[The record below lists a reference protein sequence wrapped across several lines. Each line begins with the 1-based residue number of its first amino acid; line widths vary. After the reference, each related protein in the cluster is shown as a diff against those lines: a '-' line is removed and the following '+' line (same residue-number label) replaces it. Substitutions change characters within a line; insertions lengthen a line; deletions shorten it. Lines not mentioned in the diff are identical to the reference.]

1 MLAPDAILA
10 DRVTFRLRSIDRLYL
25 NLYQPLLQTP
35 GQLYRFLCTVRGQP
49 LPSPALFGQMTRDFE
64 ARVERFATEQG
75 IEIVAFPRGADK
87 EDIADGY
94 FAKVP
99 EREGVIFIGTAQ
111 ERASSWW
118 GKPKRDARGLDFGY
132 ARRTVAVKHYYFY
145 LRDEQA
151 GRAFLKFCSYAPFAG
166 RLYLNGHS
174 WLQRQLRRR
183 GVAFSELDNGL
194 LTCADPAA
202 AQRLA
207 DDFGA
212 RDIEAILHRWLPRLP
227 LPLTAADRAAGYR
240 YRPSLWQAELSDT
253 LVFRHPRDGR
263 AWFEHAIRTAL
274 DLGRPSRVQLVFGRR
289 VIRRGPRPTPGVFRT
304 RVITD
309 GVDPSI
315 ELHYRRSKA
324 KAYFK
329 LGRALRVETT
339 VNDTHDLGL
348 GRSLVN
354 MPELLRKMQ
363 AINER
368 FLAALSERAVPLAPA
383 AAIERV
389 VLPTRTPDGE
399 RAAALRFGD
408 PRVMALWSAL
418 CCVALLPS
426 GFTNE
431 MLRALVAPLLGAP
444 SAEYSARRMSY
455 DLRRLVRKAVIARL
469 AGTHRY
475 VLTEDGR
482 RLALTFAGTY
492 RRILL
497 PVLAELAYD
506 ERSDPPR
513 PLALAWRRLAREL
526 DRFVDLAAA

>member
-1 MLAPDAILA
+1 MLAPSAILA
-10 DRVTFRLRSIDRLYL
+10 ERVTFRLRSIDRLYL

-49 LPSPALFGQMTRDFE
+49 LPSPALFGQMTRDLQ
-64 ARVERFATEQG
+64 ARVERFAAEQQVPV
-75 IEIVAFPRGADK
+75 VAFPRGADK
-87 EDIADGY
+87 EDIADAY
-94 FAKVP
+94 FAKAP
-99 EREGVIFIGTAQ
+99 AREGVIFIGTAQ

-118 GKPKRDARGLDFGY
+118 GKPKRDERGLDFSY
-132 ARRTVAVKHYYFY
+132 ARRTVAVTHYYFY
-145 LRDEQA
+145 LRDREW

-174 WLQRQLRRR
+174 WLQRQLERRAI
-183 GVAFSELDNGL
+183 AFGTLDNGL
-194 LTCADPAA
+194 LECTDPDT

-207 DDFGA
+207 DGLGA
-212 RDIEAILHRWLPRLP
+212 RDIEGLLARWLPRLP
-227 LPLTAADRAAGYR
+227 LPLTAADQAAGYR

-253 LVFRHPRDGR
+253 HVFARPRDGR
-263 AWFEHAIRTAL
+263 LWFEHAIRCQL

-289 VIRRGPRPTPGVFRT
+289 IVRHGPRPTPGDFRT

-315 ELHYRRSKA
+315 ELHYRRSKV

-339 VNDTHDLGL
+339 INDTHDLGL
-348 GRSLVN
+348 GRSLPN
-354 MPELLRKMQ
+354 MPELLGKMQ
-363 AINER
+363 AVNER
-368 FLAALSERAVPLAPA
+368 MLAALDERAVPLAPA
-383 AAIERV
+383 VAIESV
-389 VLPTRTPDGE
+389 VLPTRTASGV

-418 CCVALLPS
+418 CCLALLPA

-431 MLRALVAPLLGAP
+431 LLRALVAPLLGAP
-444 SAEYSARRMSY
+444 LAEYSARRMSY
-455 DLRRLVRKAVIARL
+455 DLRRLVRKGVIARV

-475 VLTEDGR
+475 VLSEDGR

-492 RRILL
+492 RRILIPAL
-497 PVLAELAYD
+497 GELAPD
-506 ERSDPPR
+506 AASDPPR
-513 PLALAWRRLAREL
+513 PLARAWRRLAREL
-526 DRFVDLAAA
+526 DRFVDPAAA

>member
-35 GQLYRFLCTVRGQP
+35 GQLYRFLCTVRGYP
-49 LPSPALFGQMTRDFE
+49 LPSPALFGQMTRDFA
-64 ARVERFATEQG
+64 ARVERFAAEQG
-75 IEIVAFPRGADK
+75 IAIVSFPRGADK
-87 EDIADGY
+87 EDIADTY

-99 EREGVIFIGTAQ
+99 AREGVIFIGVAQ

-118 GKPKRDARGLDFGY
+118 GKPLRDAKGLDFSY

-145 LRDEQA
+145 LRDPHA

-166 RLYLNGHS
+166 RAYLNGHS
-174 WLQRQLRRR
+174 WLKCQLARR
-183 GVAFSELDNGL
+183 GIAFSELDNGL
-194 LTCADPAA
+194 LEVADPAA

-207 DDFGA
+207 DALGA
-212 RDIEAILHRWLPRLP
+212 RDIEGVLARWLPKLP
-227 LPLTAADRAAGYR
+227 LPLTAADQAAGYR
-240 YRPSLWQAELSDT
+240 YRPSLWQLELADT
-253 LVFRHPRDGR
+253 FVFAHPRDGR
-263 AWFEHAIRTAL
+263 LWFEHAMRTQL

-289 VIRRGPRPTPGVFRT
+289 VSRRTPGLFRT

-315 ELHYRRSKA
+315 ELRYRRSTA

-339 VNDTHDLGL
+339 INDTHDLGL
-348 GRSLVN
+348 GRSLPN
-354 MPELLRKMQ
+354 MLELRRKMQ

-368 FLAALSERAVPLAPA
+368 FLAALGERAVPLAPA

-389 VLPTRTPDGE
+389 VLPTRSESGA
-399 RAAALRFGD
+399 RAPALRFGD

-418 CCVALLPS
+418 CCVALLPA
-426 GFTNE
+426 GFSNA

-444 SAEYSARRMSY
+444 RAEYSARRMSY
-455 DLRRLVRKAVIARL
+455 DLRRLVRKQVIARV

-475 VLTEDGR
+475 VLTADGR

-492 RRILL
+492 RRILIPL
-497 PVLAELAYD
+497 LGELAHG
-506 ERSDPPR
+506 RPGDPPR

-526 DRFVDLAAA
+526 DRFIDTAAA

>member
-1 MLAPDAILA
+1 MPAPSDILA

-35 GQLYRFLCTVRGQP
+35 AQLYRFLCSVRGQP
-49 LPSPALFGQMTRDFE
+49 LASPALFGQMTRDFA
-64 ARVERFATEQG
+64 ARVERFAAEQG

-94 FAKVP
+94 FARAP
-99 EREGVIFIGTAQ
+99 GREGVIFIGTAQ

-118 GKPKRDARGLDFGY
+118 GRPVRDERGLDFGY

-145 LRDEQA
+145 LRDREA

-166 RLYLNGHS
+166 RAYLNGHS
-174 WLQRQLRRR
+174 WLKCQLARR
-183 GVAFSELDNGL
+183 GIAFSELDNGL
-194 LTCADPAA
+194 LECADPDA

-207 DDFGA
+207 DGFGA
-212 RDIEAILHRWLPRLP
+212 CDIESFLGRWLPRLP
-227 LPLTAADRAAGYR
+227 LPLSAADRAAGYR
-240 YRPSLWQAELSDT
+240 YRPSLWQAELADT
-253 LVFRHPRDGR
+253 CVFARPRDGR
-263 AWFEHAIRTAL
+263 LWFEHAIRTQL

-289 VIRRGPRPTPGVFRT
+289 VTRRTPGTFKT

-309 GVDPSI
+309 GVEPSI

-329 LGRALRVETT
+329 GGRALRIETT
-339 VNDTHDLGL
+339 INDTHDLGL
-348 GRSLVN
+348 GRSLPN
-354 MPELLRKMQ
+354 MPELLRKVR
-363 AINER
+363 AVNER
-368 FLAALSERAVPLAPA
+368 MLAALGERAVPLAPA

-389 VLPTRTPDGE
+389 VLPTRTERGA

-408 PRVMALWSAL
+408 PRVMAIWSAL
-418 CCVALLPS
+418 CCVALLPA
-426 GFTNE
+426 GFSNR

-444 SAEYSARRMSY
+444 LAEYSARRMSY
-455 DLRRLVRKAVIARL
+455 DLRRLARKGVIARL

-475 VLTEDGR
+475 VLSEDGR

-492 RRILL
+492 RRILIPL
-497 PVLAELAYD
+497 LGELTND
-506 ERSDPPR
+506 DVGEPPR

-526 DRFVDLAAA
+526 DRFIDAAAA